1 MRIAVMATGGV
12 GGYFGAR
19 LAAAGEEVHFLARG
33 SHLAALSKD
42 GLTLESAKG
51 DLRLRP
57 LRVSQDPR
65 EIGPVD
71 VVIFAVKLWDTEAAG
86 TASLP
91 LVGPDTA
98 VISFQNGVDSA
109 DRLGPILGASHV
121 MGGVAYIASTI
132 AAPGV
137 IRHTGTMARLIF
149 GELDGRRS
157 ARGQAFLAACRKAG
171 IDATLSGDIARE
183 LWAKF
188 ALLASFGGV
197 ACVARAPLGAIR
209 EEPLAREL
217 LLGAIAEV
225 VALAKA
231 EGVELGAD
239 YLARQSAA
247 VDALPAAMKPSMLI
261 DLERG
266 NRLELEWLSGTVA
279 RLGDAAGIATPIHHF
294 ITAAL
299 KLHAKGAR

>member
-33 SHLAALSKD
+33 SHLAALRKD
-42 GLTLESAKG
+42 GLTLESSKG
-51 DLRLRP
+51 DLHLRP

-86 TASLP
+86 VGCLP

-109 DRLGPILGASHV
+109 SRLSRSLGPGHV
-121 MGGVAYIASTI
+121 MGGVAYIGSTI
-132 AAPGV
+132 SAPGV
-137 IRHTGTMARLIF
+137 IRHTGTMARLVF
-149 GELDGRRS
+149 GELDGKRS
-157 ARGQAFLAACRKAG
+157 ARGEALLAACRKAG
-171 IDATLSGDIARE
+171 IDATLSDDISRE

-188 ALLASFGGV
+188 AMLASFSGV
-197 ACVARAPLGAIR
+197 SCVVRAPMGAIR
-209 EEPLAREL
+209 EEPLTREL

-225 VALAKA
+225 VVLAKT

-239 YLARQSAA
+239 YQARQAAA
-247 VDALPAAMKPSMLI
+247 VAALPAEMKPSMLI